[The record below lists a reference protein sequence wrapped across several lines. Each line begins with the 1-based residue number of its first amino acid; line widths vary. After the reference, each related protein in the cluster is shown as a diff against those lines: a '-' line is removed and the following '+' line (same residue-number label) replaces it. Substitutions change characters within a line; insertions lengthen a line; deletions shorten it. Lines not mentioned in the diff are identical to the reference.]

1 MDYVIHLAIVI
12 LLYAALT
19 VSLDLLIGHTGIFS
33 FAHAA
38 LYGIGAYATAILTVY
53 AGWNWFP
60 AMLAAVAVGVAVALL
75 LGIPTLR
82 LGGDYFILALFGFQS
97 IVLTTIV
104 NWEDLTNGSFG
115 IRNIPRPSIGPLSF
129 ESGPGILLFVA
140 AVVGFVMFVHWRFA
154 SSPMRA
160 MLHAVRDDE
169 TVAGA
174 LGIDVLRAKVTVFA
188 IAGGFAALTGALT
201 AFYLRFVD
209 VTSFSLFTMILLLAM
224 VFVGGSRS
232 LWGAMVGPAVLL
244 LFPEIFRFVGQTSLP
259 IAFIQQLLYGLLLVL
274 LMLFR
279 PEGLVG
285 RLQRR

>member
-1 MDYVIHLAIVI
+1 M
-12 LLYAALT
+12 
-19 VSLDLLIGHTGIFS
+19 
-33 FAHAA
+33 
-38 LYGIGAYATAILTVY
+38 
-53 AGWNWFP
+53 
-60 AMLAAVAVGVAVALL
+60 
-75 LGIPTLR
+75 
-82 LGGDYFILALFGFQS
+82 
-97 IVLTTIV
+97 
-104 NWEDLTNGSFG
+104 
-115 IRNIPRPSIGPLSF
+115 
-129 ESGPGILLFVA
+129 
-140 AVVGFVMFVHWRFA
+140 
-154 SSPMRA
+154 
-160 MLHAVRDDE
+160 
-169 TVAGA
+169 
-174 LGIDVLRAKVTVFA
+174 FA